1 MDMGFKKTPS
11 NELLECGKDYVMNDV
26 PGPNKRVDEVLP
38 RDLGGRMENL
48 LEVQKETD
56 IPEYVGLKR
65 ILGTGR
71 KLCAGKSIQSEDWSL
86 NEKMIFLRSGKLN

>member
-56 IPEYVGLKR
+56 IPELELVPLSLLISGDV
-65 ILGTGR
+65 ILST
-71 KLCAGKSIQSEDWSL
+71 
-86 NEKMIFLRSGKLN
+86 